1 MPDHQILSM
10 ISCRRSS
17 RMEYRIG
24 STFQVRKA
32 DLQRLWGPKSKRM
45 GAKNCTILKVS
56 WKNPELGKEEW

>member
-1 MPDHQILSM
+1 
-10 ISCRRSS
+10 
-17 RMEYRIG
+17 MEYRIG

-56 WKNPELGKEEW
+56 WKNPELGKEE